1 MYVGKMLVVGRSRG
15 RRYNYIDPLCDSL
28 AVQGHILRGRHF
40 VSIETSNLSTVCD
53 TLVPIIFCFDAK
65 NCAVGFHTISTES
78 DTLNE
83 TFDRDFHTF
92 GVICLGNKCLREI
105 INNGGGVGDLHW
117 LRSFDSFNIH
127 GIGARGENSGQF
139 VQLAHVRRSQSIFYG
154 LLW

>member
-78 DTLNE
+78 DTLDE
-83 TFDRDFHTF
+83 TFDGNFHAFLLTR
-92 GVICLGNKCLREI
+92 LSNKCLREE
-105 INNGGGVGDLHW
+105 INNTDGVGELH
-117 LRSFDSFNIH
+117 
-127 GIGARGENSGQF
+127 GA
-139 VQLAHVRRSQSIFYG
+139 
-154 LLW
+154 LL